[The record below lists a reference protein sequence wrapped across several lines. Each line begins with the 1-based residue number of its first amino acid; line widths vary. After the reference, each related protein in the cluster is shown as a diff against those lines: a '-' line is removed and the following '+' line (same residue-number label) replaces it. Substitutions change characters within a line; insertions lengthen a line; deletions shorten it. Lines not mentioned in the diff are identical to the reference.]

1 MDYNIDEEADEEQY
15 YKAKYFKYKSKY
27 LALKKQPN
35 SRIQSSNIDNDNDLY
50 YQQKYFKYKSKYL
63 DIKYGG
69 TKKQQLPNK
78 IAKHTGNIYTGNITK
93 NSDLPEEQTFVQG
106 MQNRK
111 KFEAQQAQTDKD
123 IAKRNI
129 TINNNKQILLKDLK
143 KIINSSVSNS
153 DETKSEIVK
162 CFKTKEARKFWSI
175 KKTTIFGKTIGGDDI
190 YYNYCSEY
198 YNGDINQIFDN
209 ELGDN
214 KNYKYNDKFESN
226 ISNITKL
233 DMCNI
238 LDNPLKRA
246 MEVINKTQTKKANY
260 FKSTKSIS
268 ELKNYIIEK
277 LEKVYDPFYG
287 KIYFHNG

>member
-1 MDYNIDEEADEEQY
+1 MDNNIDEQPEEEQHF
-15 YKAKYFKYKSKY
+15 KAKYFKYKSKY
-27 LALKKQPN
+27 LALKQQQEGGHAN
-35 SRIQSSNIDNDNDLY
+35 SYIFKMDNDIDNDNDLY

-63 DIKYGG
+63 TLKEQLEGG
-69 TKKQQLPNK
+69 
-78 IAKHTGNIYTGNITK
+78 GK
-93 NSDLPEEQTFVQG
+93 NDLLRGESKFVEG

-111 KFEAQQAQTDKD
+111 QSEAQQAQTDKD

-162 CFKTKEARKFWSI
+162 CFKTKQARKFWSF
-175 KKTTIFGKTIGGDDI
+175 FGGNDI

-198 YNGDINQIFDN
+198 YNGNINQIFDG

-214 KNYKYNDKFESN
+214 KNYKYNNKFESN
-226 ISNITKL
+226 ISNITKS

-268 ELKNYIIEK
+268 ELKDYIIEK
-277 LEKVYDPFYG
+277 LEKVYDPFSG
-287 KIYFHNG
+287 NIYFRNE